1 MARAVLID
9 DEERL
14 LATLARFLERHGLEV
29 CRAKSFAEAQ
39 EHLYPG
45 RFEVLITDIVMPDY
59 DGLRVL
65 HEVVNQRGC
74 QEPVILI
81 TGEPNL
87 ETASAAVREGAFD
100 YSERMN
106 DWRSRQHPA
115 K

>member
-74 QEPVILI
+74 QESHPMPVRRLN
-81 TGEPNL
+81 T
-87 ETASAAVREGAFD
+87 SAAARKAETVGRGSA
-100 YSERMN
+100 
-106 DWRSRQHPA
+106 
-115 K
+115 